1 MRDVWTDGWRI
12 SDDDTQ
18 GFIAEL
24 SEVRAGRASLHQS
37 RIASLENTAE
47 RLQKRGNSQ
56 KTVSM
61 PLWLRLFK
69 SVFFSIRHHTQ
80 NVETSFKHVDD
91 LKIVSTNLSAQHL
104 EDRVLDRVN
113 NIMRDLEAARK
124 QHVPVAGRMKPK
136 PTDGKA
142 ASQGRQKLLRTSRNC
157 LFIAR
162 RALATCAQHYTLE
175 SMAAVRKLSRSE
187 QGKRKRTDDGQ
198 PYLAEH
204 TRKTEHWA
212 ARPRTQSKDT
222 LQRKAVGTVMTK
234 KFKEDTD
241 AEKLHTNAV
250 KVVFKERK
258 LEHVYHFMDPTTQ
271 KKVCASS
278 TTTPAFMDLVQDWLD
293 ANDQSGEVRR
303 LCIDQHTKESEAK
316 ANAKTAKH
324 AASMVT
330 NTDQT

>member
-1 MRDVWTDGWRI
+1 
-12 SDDDTQ
+12 
-18 GFIAEL
+18 
-24 SEVRAGRASLHQS
+24 
-37 RIASLENTAE
+37 
-47 RLQKRGNSQ
+47 
-56 KTVSM
+56 
-61 PLWLRLFK
+61 
-69 SVFFSIRHHTQ
+69 
-80 NVETSFKHVDD
+80 
-91 LKIVSTNLSAQHL
+91 
-104 EDRVLDRVN
+104 
-113 NIMRDLEAARK
+113 MRDLEAARK

-157 LFIAR
+157 LFITR
-162 RALATCAQHYTLE
+162 RALATCAQHYTCE
-175 SMAAVRKLSRSE
+175 SIAAVRKKCRAK
-187 QGKRKRTDDGQ
+187 QAKRKRADDGK

-204 TRKTEHWA
+204 SRKTEHWA
-212 ARPRTQSKDT
+212 GRQRTQSKDT

-258 LEHVYHFMDPTTQ
+258 LDHVYHFMDPTTQ

-278 TTTPAFMDLVQDWLD
+278 TTTPAFMDLVLDWLD